1 MTVPGAMARRGGRL
15 TAPALLSTL
24 ALLAAG
30 AAAVDVALRH
40 GLREPGAAL
49 AFGLTV
55 AFGEAIRIA
64 LPRGRETAP
73 LAQTAALAYALCFD
87 LAGHKTQYGPA
98 EVVAVVALGTVCG
111 VSVQSYVGRQPRPGY
126 IARRILVTAYAA
138 LVFRGWLMHGPAA
151 GLLNRHNPPALGL
164 TLAAVVLVAILLDH
178 FLAALLTQLEPGRV
192 TGLTFVHRAWDPP
205 ARAGHSAAPPLRRLL
220 ACFRADCTATF
231 RVCPTVLLF
240 AVSVAL
246 SARSLGVWVLPIA
259 AAPILVVQRSLRR
272 YAEVSATYQQTIRA
286 LSRVTE
292 LADYTEPGH
301 ARRVCHL
308 SLAIGRDLALPESD
322 LLDLEYAALLHDIGQ
337 LSLTDPIPG
346 GATVLIAPDRAESV
360 ASLGAAVVR
369 QTGVLDQVAEILEHQ
384 FQPFLAERAD
394 EPVALAGAIIR
405 AANAYDDLVGG
416 ALDPDRRLAALQRIR
431 LGTAA
436 EYDPRVVDSL
446 TRIVEAVEPY
456 PG

>member
-1 MTVPGAMARRGGRL
+1 VAFRL
-15 TAPALLSTL
+15 P
-24 ALLAAG
+24 
-30 AAAVDVALRH
+30 
-40 GLREPGAAL
+40 
-49 AFGLTV
+49 V

-64 LPRGRETAP
+64 LPRGRESAP
-73 LAQTAALAYALCFD
+73 LAQTAGLGYALCFD
-87 LAGHKTQYGPA
+87 IGGVRTTYGAA
-98 EVVAVVALGTVCG
+98 EVIAVVALGTVCG
-111 VSVQSYVGRQPRPGY
+111 VAVQSYVGRRPRPGY
-126 IARRILVTAYAA
+126 IGRRIAVTAFAA
-138 LVFRGWLMHGPAA
+138 LVFRTWLMPGPAA
-151 GLLNRHNPPALGL
+151 HLLNRHNPPALGL
-164 TLAAVVLVAILLDH
+164 TLAGVTLVAIAMDH

-192 TGLTFVHRAWDPP
+192 TGLPFADARREPSV
-205 ARAGHSAAPPLRRLL
+205 RAGHQVGPLLLRLL
-220 ACFRADCTATF
+220 TGFRADCMATF

-272 YAEVSATYQQTIRA
+272 YAEISATYQQTIRA

-308 SLAIGRDLALPESD
+308 ALAIGRDLALPESE

-346 GATVLIAPDRAESV
+346 GATVLIAPERAASV

-394 EPVALAGAIIR
+394 EPVLLAGAIIR

-416 ALDPDRRLAALQRIR
+416 ALDPDRRLAALHRIR
-431 LGTAA
+431 LGMAA
-436 EYDPRVVDSL
+436 EYDPRVVESL